1 MVGDAAKAVAVAGPC
16 LPKLLPLKSTVQM
29 VGDAAITVAVAG
41 PSAPKSLLLIST
53 VCIVG
58 QRFFRLHV
66 DSHLLMLQL
75 AWQTRDWSEAV
86 GQVFRLGL
94 VPFGHLLGRLPA
106 GNPGTAD
113 VSAFSTQEITPCLRD
128 LIAKARKG

>member
-1 MVGDAAKAVAVAGPC
+1 MLTKVPMDQKLQQTTYNTLCAQATLCTNLQEKWELLQAAH
-16 LPKLLPLKSTVQM
+16 
-29 VGDAAITVAVAG
+29 
-41 PSAPKSLLLIST
+41 
-53 VCIVG
+53 IVG

-66 DSHLLMLQL
+66 DSHLLMLHL

-113 VSAFSTQEITPCLRD
+113 VSAFTTQEVSPHLRD
-128 LIAKARKG
+128 LIAQAKVD

>member
-1 MVGDAAKAVAVAGPC
+1 MPTKVPMDQELQQTSYNMLCLQATSCTKLQEKWELLQAAH
-16 LPKLLPLKSTVQM
+16 
-29 VGDAAITVAVAG
+29 
-41 PSAPKSLLLIST
+41 
-53 VCIVG
+53 IVG

-66 DSHLLMLQL
+66 DSHLRMLHL
-75 AWQTRDWSEAV
+75 AWQTRDWGEAV

-94 VPFGHLLGRLPA
+94 VPLGHLLGRLPA

-113 VSAFSTQEITPCLRD
+113 VSAFSTQEISPRLRA